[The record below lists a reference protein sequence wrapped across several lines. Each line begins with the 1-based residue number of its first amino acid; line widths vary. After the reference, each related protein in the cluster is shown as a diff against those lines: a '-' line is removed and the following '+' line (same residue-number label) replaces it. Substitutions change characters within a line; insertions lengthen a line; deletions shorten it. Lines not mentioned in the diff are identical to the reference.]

1 MRKMFVFVFAIMLI
15 AGLMGIYS
23 HQEASAQSNASC
35 QISFETKLESD
46 GWLRITPSITWQN
59 AIVGDYV
66 EIKIDGNDW
75 TGWQTMSANGEHTW
89 SPNWYSN
96 ESHEI
101 TAFINVVNE
110 KTQCD
115 SKTVYP
121 VSAGIDPGVGGAAA
135 PQGPDHGAGG
145 ASLWCIFID
154 GIGQLSAETIAAD
167 TRFKWRTPAEG
178 GYLEFSNVWN
188 APWGTGPDGVARRE
202 VPVPSWENPVG
213 TVFMYGTVCYYEPL
227 TPKPKPAQAAP
238 AQQDSVAA
246 QVAPAANDSLEQLG
260 LTQVEVAQMNAVD
273 EGDTAQQ
280 RGSGDLGILPVVLAD
295 PTPVPET
302 DENNL
307 ISNSDGVCP
316 TYTGNSVVDCLVIG
330 GLPRSYEFR
339 LQIAGQIGIN
349 EYVGTA
355 QQNTQML
362 HYLQTSPLPNN
373 TNA

>member
-46 GWLRITPSITWQN
+46 GWLRITASGSWQG
-59 AIVGDYV
+59 ARIGDYFTV
-66 EIKIDGNDW
+66 EYNGIEKASH
-75 TGWQTMSANGEHTW
+75 QTMTESGQFTG
-89 SPNWYSN
+89 SPDWYSN
-96 ESHEI
+96 EEHEFV
-101 TAFINVVNE
+101 AYINVVNE

-145 ASLWCIFID
+145 ASLWCIFVD

-227 TPKPKPAQAAP
+227 AEQSEPEL
-238 AQQDSVAA
+238 V
-246 QVAPAANDSLEQLG
+246 QVA
-260 LTQVEVAQMNAVD
+260 V
-273 EGDTAQQ
+273 QQ
-280 RGSGDLGILPVVLAD
+280 TVAD
-295 PTPVPET
+295 PTPVPTEL
-302 DENNL
+302 EEGAKLVSPNGAKSL
-307 ISNSDGVCP
+307 FQK
-316 TYTGNSVVDCLVIG
+316 GNEIWIQTNGS
-330 GLPRSYEFR
+330 EFDSALR
-339 LQIAGQIGIN
+339 
-349 EYVGTA
+349 GTA
-355 QQNTQML
+355 ISWEPNWVVIFTNQDGEKCRGDQMGNI
-362 HYLQTSPLPNN
+362 YSCEAVSD